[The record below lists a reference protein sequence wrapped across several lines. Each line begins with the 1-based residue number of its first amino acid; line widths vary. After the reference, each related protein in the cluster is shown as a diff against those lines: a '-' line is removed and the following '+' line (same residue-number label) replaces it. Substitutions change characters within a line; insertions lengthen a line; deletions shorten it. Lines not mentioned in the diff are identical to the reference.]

1 LGLNESGESVPE
13 SAGSKLLTQFQLAI
27 FLCELARRDLPSLNP
42 LDLYLISYRD
52 FSAKHRTAHRVAR
65 IIWLGGGIAMLCT
78 IGLLVFLSQFQPRPI
93 TELGERGWLLFYSM
107 MTAMGIAY
115 VGLFILPLGYLFI
128 KVFERIQLTVF
139 TDYIKKDIL
148 RDLFIL
154 RNYYTLLRNS
164 RVTQK
169 EESVLDKQISEIHEI
184 EGKIQRPR
192 FLRNLTLGSLS
203 SILGLSGLIMTAITG
218 SGFPPLSFLVSL
230 TTISAQMAQQGPS
243 SIYTIAIMV
252 PLYAFLVLVVL
263 PVAYGVRAAVRYS
276 ERNFTES
283 RETARS
289 SMLSEISRMSHSG
302 RDVFD
307 FGLTST
313 FSPRTKKEDR

>member
-1 LGLNESGESVPE
+1 
-13 SAGSKLLTQFQLAI
+13 
-27 FLCELARRDLPSLNP
+27 
-42 LDLYLISYRD
+42 
-52 FSAKHRTAHRVAR
+52 
-65 IIWLGGGIAMLCT
+65 MLCT

-164 RVTQK
+164 RVAQK
-169 EESVLDKQISEIHEI
+169 EESVLDKQISEIQEI

-276 ERNFTES
+276 QRNFTES
-283 RETARS
+283 REIARS